1 MRTSGSGR
9 RIPRAQGKRQG
20 YLLLCF
26 FFNSECSIL
35 LTPSMAFLSMGGVQ
49 SSLAAAGWRHY
60 ARKRLLGR
68 GTLETLQIEQ
78 KPSLASEELLKIAT
92 TRQGRSDR

>member
-1 MRTSGSGR
+1 MRTSGFGG

-35 LTPSMAFLSMGGVQ
+35 LTPSMAFLSMGE
-49 SSLAAAGWRHY
+49 SNLPWLRLAGDTTHESDYWEEERWRLF
-60 ARKRLLGR
+60 K
-68 GTLETLQIEQ
+68 
-78 KPSLASEELLKIAT
+78 
-92 TRQGRSDR
+92 